1 MLSWAISIVIISILA
16 VVVEVSGLRGLP
28 VWLVRGLC
36 ILVLILCIVAA
47 VLA

>member
-1 MLSWAISIVIISILA
+1 MLSWVISILIVTILA
-16 VVVEVSGLRGLP
+16 MVVGFSGLRGLP

>member
-1 MLSWAISIVIISILA
+1 MVSWTVSILILTILA
-16 VVVEVSGLRGLP
+16 IVVGFWGLRDSP
-28 VWLVRGLC
+28 AWLVRGLC

>member
-1 MLSWAISIVIISILA
+1 MLSWAISILIISILA
-16 VVVEVSGLRGLP
+16 VVVGFSGLRGIP

-47 VLA
+47 MLA